1 MGTANTTTLATM
13 ADQTSPLSKDNVRD
27 EAREILSA
35 IDGSRRHR
43 VAFEA
48 NWRRLWQL
56 VREAN
61 AARLPSEHSSP
72 GPWQLSGDGD
82 HGDPTSSA
90 LTAGRFSL
98 PIWPAGGRLET
109 DLAGLLNWAGVPT
122 PHGR

>member
-1 MGTANTTTLATM
+1 MGIAHTTTLAIM

-48 NWRRLWQL
+48 HWRRLWQL

-72 GPWQLSGDGD
+72 GPWQLSSDGD
-82 HGDPTSSA
+82 HGDGGSSA
-90 LTAGRFSL
+90 LTAGEFTL
-98 PIWPAGGRLET
+98 PIWPPDGRLET
-109 DLAGLLNWAGVPT
+109 DLAGLLNWAGVAIPD
-122 PHGR
+122 GR